1 MEEEFKKKKE
11 ELFDRLNQLTV
22 DLDFIKETKTS
33 QDTTEIEMREELIKS
48 FDELNNFLLDFIK
61 NNEEINGEE

>member
-1 MEEEFKKKKE
+1 MEEEFKRKKE
-11 ELFDRLNQLTV
+11 ELFDRLNQLTES
-22 DLDFIKETKTS
+22 LDFIKETKTS
-33 QDTTEIEMREELIKS
+33 QDETEIEMREELIKS

>member
-1 MEEEFKKKKE
+1 MEEEFEKKKE
-11 ELFDRLNQLTV
+11 ELFDRLNQLTES
-22 DLDFIKETKTS
+22 LDFIKETKTS
-33 QDTTEIEMREELIKS
+33 QDETEIEMREELIKS